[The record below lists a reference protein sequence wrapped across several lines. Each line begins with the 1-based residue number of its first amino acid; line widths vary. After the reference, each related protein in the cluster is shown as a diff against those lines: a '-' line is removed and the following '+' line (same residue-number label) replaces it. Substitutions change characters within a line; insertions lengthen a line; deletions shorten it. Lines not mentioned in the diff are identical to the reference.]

1 MRILQLID
9 SLEAGG
15 AERMAVNYA
24 NALAQQIEFS
34 GLVSTRKEGDL
45 KAQVQTKVSYLFL
58 NKKSTLDI
66 KALCSLRRYVIDNK
80 IDWVQVHSTSFFMAV
95 LLKFSFPSI
104 KLIWHDHYGDS
115 EFLSSRSKTIY
126 RLGLPFYR
134 GVISVNEKLKDW
146 TRQTFHFENVVYF
159 PNFSTGSKSTLITT
173 ILKGKKGKRIL
184 SLANLRPQKNHFLLI
199 QIAKRIKISHPDW
212 TFHLVGKD
220 FKDEYA
226 TQINQAIIGNHLE
239 KTVFI
244 YDSKPDVENILSQS
258 TIGILTSASEGLPL
272 ALLEYGMAQIPVV
285 VTNVGE
291 MPAII
296 ENEINGYVVPVEEQQ
311 FYEKLVNLM
320 EDERKQ
326 SIFAER
332 LSKTMIEKFGE
343 SSIIKSYLDWIT
355 DNCK

>member
-134 GVISVNEKLKDW
+134 GVISVNEKGKP
-146 TRQTFHFENVVYF
+146 F
-159 PNFSTGSKSTLITT
+159 
-173 ILKGKKGKRIL
+173 ILKMWCTFLI
-184 SLANLRPQKNHFLLI
+184 SLLA
-199 QIAKRIKISHPDW
+199 
-212 TFHLVGKD
+212 V
-220 FKDEYA
+220 
-226 TQINQAIIGNHLE
+226 NQL
-239 KTVFI
+239 
-244 YDSKPDVENILSQS
+244 
-258 TIGILTSASEGLPL
+258 
-272 ALLEYGMAQIPVV
+272 
-285 VTNVGE
+285 
-291 MPAII
+291 
-296 ENEINGYVVPVEEQQ
+296 
-311 FYEKLVNLM
+311 
-320 EDERKQ
+320 
-326 SIFAER
+326 
-332 LSKTMIEKFGE
+332 
-343 SSIIKSYLDWIT
+343 
-355 DNCK
+355 